1 MDFKALVDE
10 QLIDTDLPAGDKFQ
24 VIEHLLDLAV
34 AAGRVSDR
42 ERALTD
48 LVEREK
54 YLSTGFEHG
63 LAVPHAKTQAVADII
78 LVFGLSREGIDF
90 DSLDGQPTHFIF
102 LLLSPMDTSGPH
114 IQTLALLARNFQKE
128 AIVEKLRQVTSKPDL
143 IAILQQF
150 Q

>member
-24 VIEHLLDLAV
+24 VIEHLLNLAV